1 VFSQVEDGGVNNY
14 NYNSQNNFTVMKYWD
29 VDDECPVM
37 KYNNSK
43 KTNRVNNTF
52 EGVRSPNNGR
62 SKGNNRMC
70 YSCGRGNVIKRNI
83 NGSNASANV
92 NVNCLLLF
100 KKSNIDK
107 MKKEIATKTKKLRH
121 YEEEEYE

>member
-83 NGSNASANV
+83 NGSNANV

>member
-1 VFSQVEDGGVNNY
+1 VEDGGVNNY

-52 EGVRSPNNGR
+52 EGVKSPNNGR

-70 YSCGRGNVIKRNI
+70 YSCGRGNVIKRKS
-83 NGSNASANV
+83 NGNDTNANV
-92 NVNCLLLF
+92 NANVNCLLLF